1 MSRYIDA
8 DAYVEKAKYEAQAMP
23 KECGFAD
30 YTEWLIDKTPS
41 IDIVRCR
48 ECVHC
53 ADDYIDVGMGT
64 MPQFTC
70 ELGRCGESV
79 QPNDFCSYG
88 EREGE

>member
-8 DAYVEKAKYEAQAMP
+8 DELKVDFYDEYEAEDDVYVCRYVSEYQ
-23 KECGFAD
+23 
-30 YTEWLIDKTPS
+30 IDSAPS
-41 IDIVRCR
+41 IDVVFCK

-53 ADDYIDVGMGT
+53 ADDWNGNQPM
-64 MPQFTC
+64 FTC

-88 EREGE
+88 ERKESE

>member
-48 ECVHC
+48 ECKYSGVRND
-53 ADDYIDVGMGT
+53 ADVECKRHKLIMR
-64 MPQFTC
+64 
-70 ELGRCGESV
+70 LK
-79 QPNDFCSYG
+79 DFCSYG
-88 EREGE
+88 ERSSE

>member
-8 DAYVEKAKYEAQAMP
+8 KNLTLIKNLANLIS
-23 KECGFAD
+23 EC
-30 YTEWLIDKTPS
+30 EV
-41 IDIVRCR
+41 IDIVRCK
-48 ECVHC
+48 ECKYC

-70 ELGRCGESV
+70 EMGIGGDVVS
-79 QPNDFCSYG
+79 PDDYCSYG

>member
-1 MSRYIDA
+1 MSEYRLFKVIRTKGSKYFDIE
-8 DAYVEKAKYEAQAMP
+8 YVRDVVTCK
-23 KECGFAD
+23 
-30 YTEWLIDKTPS
+30 
-41 IDIVRCR
+41 

-88 EREGE
+88 NRSEKTNNSNERSK